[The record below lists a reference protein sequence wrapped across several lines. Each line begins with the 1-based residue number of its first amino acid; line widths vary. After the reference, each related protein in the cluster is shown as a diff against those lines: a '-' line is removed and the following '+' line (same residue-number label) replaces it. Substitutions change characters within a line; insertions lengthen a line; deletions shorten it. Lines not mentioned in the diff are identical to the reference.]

1 MKFKVFGTQIYISF
15 FFMAAI
21 TLMLATD
28 RTGLML
34 PSLFAVMVHELAH
47 LFTMWVLDCAPKS
60 VRLIPA
66 SIQINSKFS
75 FQYKNDILIAAAG
88 PAANLLLCLCLYF
101 NYAAFGKISVL
112 YYAVLNLIYGAFNL
126 LPVKGLDGGT
136 ILHAVLCK
144 YKGPNKAAVIMKII
158 TLSLAVAVIFIA
170 VTLTFRYKL
179 NISIYIVGV
188 YLLIMGLMKT

>member
-1 MKFKVFGTQIYISF
+1 MKFKVLGTQIYISF

-34 PSLFAVMVHELAH
+34 PSLFAVMLHELAH

-66 SIQINSKFS
+66 SIQINSRFS
-75 FQYKNDILIAAAG
+75 FQYKNDILIAISG
-88 PAANLLLCLCLYF
+88 PVANLILCLCLYF
-101 NYAAFGKISVL
+101 NYAAFGNMAVL
-112 YYAVLNLIYGAFNL
+112 YYAVLNLIYGVFNL

-136 ILHAVLCK
+136 VLYAVLCK
-144 YKGPNKAAVIMKII
+144 YKGPNKAAVIMKIV
-158 TLSLAVAVIFIA
+158 TLSLAVAVIFVA

-179 NISIYIVGV
+179 NISIYIVGI

>member
-1 MKFKVFGTQIYISF
+1 MKFNIFGTQFYISF
-15 FFMAAI
+15 FFAAAI
-21 TLMLATD
+21 TILLASD

-47 LFTMWVLDCAPKS
+47 LFIMWVLDCAPKS

-75 FQYKNDILIAAAG
+75 FQYKNDILIAVAG
-88 PAANLLLCLCLYF
+88 PLANLLLCLCLYF
-101 NYAAFGKISVL
+101 NYAAFGNMTVL
-112 YYAVLNLIYGAFNL
+112 YYAGLNLIYGVFNL

-136 ILHAVLCK
+136 ILHALLCK
-144 YKGPNKAAVIMKII
+144 FKGPNKAAVVMKII
-158 TLSLAVAVIFIA
+158 TLSLAVAVIFVA
-170 VTLTFRYKL
+170 VTLTFRYRL
-179 NISIYIVGV
+179 NISIYVVGI